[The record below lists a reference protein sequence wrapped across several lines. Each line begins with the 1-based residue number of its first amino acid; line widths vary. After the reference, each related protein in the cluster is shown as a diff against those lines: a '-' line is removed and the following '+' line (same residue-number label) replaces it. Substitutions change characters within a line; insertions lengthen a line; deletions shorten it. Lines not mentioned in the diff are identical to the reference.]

1 MLRRPAVC
9 FLALLLLTW
18 AGCSTPPEPLWY
30 KPAKEYTTAE
40 FNRDRDNCTKDK
52 KLDQACMKAKGWVQ
66 VSPDRP
72 EPGTIKDPEKRPT
85 PY

>member
-9 FLALLLLTW
+9 FLALLLLTEV
-18 AGCSTPPEPLWY
+18 GCSTQPERPWY
-30 KPAKEYTTAE
+30 KKDSTTAE
-40 FNRDRDNCTKDK
+40 FNRDRDSCTKDK
-52 KLDQACMKAKGWVQ
+52 RLDQTCMKTKGWVQ

-72 EPGTIKDPEKRPT
+72 EPGVIKDPEKRPT